1 MSDDRPFSVRR
12 IVAGENK
19 AGRSVILADSV
30 IPVVNG
36 TADYL
41 QVAELWRTDGG
52 TGVIPA
58 RSDVVDAAVADIKPP
73 VGGTRFVIEIAHPEG
88 AEGRDE
94 ASVQRMFDAI
104 AGSESRTKSDADV
117 HPGMHKTDTIDYI
130 IVLKGE
136 IDFILETGEVHLQE
150 GDMIVDTGVN
160 HSWANRS
167 GKPCVLAA
175 VMIGVERGEA

>member
-1 MSDDRPFSVRR
+1 MQPEAPFSVRR
-12 IVAGENK
+12 IVAGENVE
-19 AGRSVILADSV
+19 GRSVILADSV

-36 TADYL
+36 TPDYL

-52 TGVIPA
+52 PGIIPA
-58 RSDVVDAAVADIKPP
+58 RTDVVDAGVADIKPP
-73 VGGTRFVIEIAHPEG
+73 VGGTRFVIEVAHPEG
-88 AEGRDE
+88 EGGRDE

-104 AGSESRTKSDADV
+104 SGSESRTHSDADV

-130 IVLKGE
+130 MVLKGE
-136 IDFILETGEVHLQE
+136 IDFILETGEVHLRE

-175 VMIGVERGEA
+175 VMIGAEREGA